1 MKVITNPAAA
11 LLEVG
16 KENSELHEEQ
26 ARTWAE
32 LDRYRDALTA
42 ISKMTHCPSAAKV
55 AVNALAGRRLS
66 A

>member
-11 LLEVG
+11 LREVG

-32 LDRYRDALTA
+32 LDLYRNALTA
-42 ISKMTHCPSAAKV
+42 ISTMPYEPAQRV
-55 AVNALAGRRLS
+55 ALAALAQRRTPS
-66 A
+66 